1 MADVYGIVAGFRLKP
16 GAGKKGLVVLETEM
30 RKEQQP
36 AGEEE
41 KTGGQSVV
49 PSISD
54 VGEPIHEVFAR

>member
-1 MADVYGIVAGFRLKP
+1 MTDVYGILAGFRLKP
-16 GAGKKGLVVLETEM
+16 GTGKKGLIVLETEM

-41 KTGGQSVV
+41 KAGGKSVV
-49 PSISD
+49 PGISY